1 MPVRHPS
8 PTPKNVGTFPKALS
22 QRTTKSRISVD
33 LDVLVTVVAR
43 AIEVFGTRDKAVD
56 WLRTPLPAL
65 SHRTPISIMN
75 TSAGVEQIEDV
86 LGRIEH
92 GVW

>member
-1 MPVRHPS
+1 M
-8 PTPKNVGTFPKALS
+8 KNVAQHKGKAEFIAEQKPL
-22 QRTTKSRISVD
+22 QIRVD
-33 LDVLVTVVAR
+33 LDVIVTVVAR
-43 AIEVFGTRDKAVD
+43 AIEVFGTRDKAID

-75 TSAGVEQIEDV
+75 TTTGVEQIQDV

-92 GVW
+92 GIW